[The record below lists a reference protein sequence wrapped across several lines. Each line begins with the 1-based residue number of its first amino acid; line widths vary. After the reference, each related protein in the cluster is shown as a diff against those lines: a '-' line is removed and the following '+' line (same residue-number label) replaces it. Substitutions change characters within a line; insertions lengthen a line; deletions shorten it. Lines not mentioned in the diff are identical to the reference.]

1 MRMAKVTTKIGMATV
16 LAKFNVEFVDKS
28 LENVELE
35 IDPHQFIHTPLKPF
49 NLKVT
54 PRVVA

>member
-16 LAKFNVEFVDKS
+16 LAKFNVELVDKS
-28 LENVELE
+28 LANKELE

-49 NLKVT
+49 NLKLT
-54 PRVVA
+54 PRVHS

>member
-1 MRMAKVTTKIGMATV
+1 MAKVTTKIGMATV
-16 LAKFNVEFVDKS
+16 LAKFNVELVDKS
-28 LENVELE
+28 LANKELE

-54 PRVVA
+54 PRIVS

>member
-28 LENVELE
+28 LGMKELD
-35 IDPHQFIHTPLKPF
+35 IDPRQFIYMPLKPF
-49 NLKVT
+49 NLRLT
-54 PRVVA
+54 PRAVP